1 MNNPIFIYLAG
12 LLLVLSHPRSSAN
25 DLDSLLNLRRELRI
39 EYNELI
45 SSPRSSPN
53 TENQIF
59 YLQNRIIEN
68 DDVLIED
75 YLSQALQDATD
86 AVREKNEAN
95 DQYLMVRRRN
105 QQIEGELTE
114 LNSVIELQFVSLIVA
129 VLIIIVLAILFILKT
144 RSQIRS
150 NKKNKHTKYEI
161 DEYERKNKDL
171 QKEIDILKKTT
182 QDNHK
187 NNLVITNQLKENEKK
202 LEENH
207 LRIIQLQSENQKLKQ
222 ELFQMETRENE
233 ESDFKSVDNYISEE
247 DALKLEN
254 QLNEAKNSLELLKE
268 TNSSLSNEVE
278 ILLQKEQT
286 LQKDNSNFQH
296 EISDLKEQIKKL
308 QEEIEKHEIPE
319 TIKASH
325 ISVNESEE
333 ISKLKSIIDVYKDRL
348 NKEEQTR
355 KKFEKDVNEI
365 LKGYQD
371 YIDNL

>member
-1 MNNPIFIYLAG
+1 
-12 LLLVLSHPRSSAN
+12 LVLSHPRSSAN

-355 KKFEKDVNEI
+355 EEFEKDVNEI

>member
-1 MNNPIFIYLAG
+1 
-12 LLLVLSHPRSSAN
+12 
-25 DLDSLLNLRRELRI
+25 LRI

-68 DDVLIED
+68 DDVLIEN

-86 AVREKNEAN
+86 AIREKNEAN

-129 VLIIIVLAILFILKT
+129 ILIIIVLAILFVLKT
-144 RSQIRS
+144 RNQIRS
-150 NKKNKHTKYEI
+150 NKKNKLTKYEI

-171 QKEIDILKKTT
+171 QTEIEILKKTS
-182 QDNHK
+182 QDDHK

-207 LRIIQLQSENQKLKQ
+207 FRIIQLQGENQKLKQ
-222 ELFQMETRENE
+222 EIFQIETQENE
-233 ESDFKSVDNYISEE
+233 EGVFKPGDNYISKE
-247 DALKLEN
+247 DAMKLEHE
-254 QLNEAKNSLELLKE
+254 LNEAKNSLEFLKE

-278 ILLQKEQT
+278 IFLQKEQN
-286 LQKDNSNFQH
+286 LQDDNSNLQH
-296 EISDLKEQIKKL
+296 EISDMKDQIKKL
-308 QEEIEKHEIPE
+308 QEEIEKNEIPE
-319 TIKASH
+319 AIKASD
-325 ISVNESEE
+325 IPANESEE

-355 KKFEKDVNEI
+355 KKFEKEVNEI